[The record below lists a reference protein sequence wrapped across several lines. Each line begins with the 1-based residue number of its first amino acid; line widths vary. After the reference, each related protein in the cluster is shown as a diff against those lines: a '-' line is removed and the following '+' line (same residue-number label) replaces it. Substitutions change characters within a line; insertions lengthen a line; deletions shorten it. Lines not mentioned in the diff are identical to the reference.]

1 MMPDKKINAYLVAAG
16 MYHDIDYARQELL
29 KLLLEHPNIRTRV
42 AADYHDIDGIQASDF
57 LITYTCNLMPEK
69 SEQKSLVDYIKK
81 GGKWL
86 ALHGTN
92 SILEFTEKGVDTP
105 ESAPVIMELLGS
117 QFMAHPPIQPFTVKT
132 EDENH
137 ELVKG
142 VGEFDTDDEQYLCK
156 MHGDHEL
163 LMYSE
168 YSGTCEG
175 WIKSDFSNDEKR
187 AVYYIKRTG
196 SGEVLYLNLGHC
208 RGHWDMEP
216 VAEYY
221 PEIERGSW
229 EKPQY
234 HELLRRGIRYCAGMP
249 V

>member
-1 MMPDKKINAYLVAAG
+1 MADKKINAYLVAAG
-16 MYHDIDYARQELL
+16 MYHDIDYARGEIL
-29 KLLLEHPNIRTRV
+29 KLLAEHPNIRTRV
-42 AADYHDIDGIQASDF
+42 ACNYQDIEGIKGSDF
-57 LITYTCNLMPEK
+57 LITYTCNLMPAVE
-69 SEQKSLVDYIKK
+69 EQKALRQYISD
-81 GGKWL
+81 GGKWF

-92 SILEFTEKGVDTP
+92 SILEFTANGVDAP
-105 ESAPVIMELLGS
+105 ETAPDVMDLLGS

-132 EDENH
+132 EADDH
-137 ELVKG
+137 ELVKD

-168 YSGTCEG
+168 FSGTCDG
-175 WIKSDFSNDEKR
+175 WINSDFNDNEKR

-196 SGEVLYLNLGHC
+196 TGEVLYLNLGHC

-216 VAEYY
+216 VVDYY

-234 HELLRRGIRYCAGMP
+234 YELLRRGIQYCAGISS
-249 V
+249 